1 MTATPLFRTHELETP
16 IERGETSVDKI
27 DIRKPRPGECRGLKM
42 QDLATGDTNALI
54 KLLPRIT
61 SPALTEHEVAELMDL
76 ADLTECAGIIVD
88 FLFTTSRK
96 RDLPTT

>member
-1 MTATPLFRTHELETP
+1 MIRSHILETP
-16 IERGETSVDKI
+16 IERGETKI
-27 DIRKPRPGECRGLKM
+27 EKIEIRKPRPGECRGLKM
-42 QDLATGDTNALI
+42 QDLATGDTTALI

-61 SPALTEHEVAELMDL
+61 IPALTEHEVSEQMDL

-96 RDLPTT
+96 KDLPTT